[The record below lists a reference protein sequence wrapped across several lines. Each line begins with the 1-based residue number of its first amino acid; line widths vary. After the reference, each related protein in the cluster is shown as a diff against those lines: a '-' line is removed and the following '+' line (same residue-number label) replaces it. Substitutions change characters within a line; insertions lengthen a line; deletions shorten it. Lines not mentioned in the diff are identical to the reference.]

1 MKKLS
6 VLSTLV
12 FLCLLFH
19 SCSTNQG
26 VRQVQSNETIDQG
39 YGEIEASKSTTAISQ
54 MDVSD
59 ENSSRSWME
68 LLQRTSGV
76 TVSGSGNQ
84 LSIQIRGKK
93 SMTAS
98 NEPLFVVDDRIMGN
112 GFHNVSFID
121 SGMVKRISVLKDAA
135 ASSAYGSRGA
145 DGVILITLK

>member
-1 MKKLS
+1 MNSYPTLS
-6 VLSTLV
+6 IFFFALL
-12 FLCLLFH
+12 LCQ
-19 SCSTNQG
+19 SCSTNQA
-26 VRQVQSNETIDQG
+26 VQKSGQTKIDQG
-39 YGEIEASKSTTAISQ
+39 YGEVDASKNTTAISQ
-54 MDVSD
+54 SDVSNED
-59 ENSSRSWME
+59 SSRSWME

-76 TVSGSGNQ
+76 TVSGSDND

-112 GFHNVSFID
+112 GFHNVSFINP
-121 SGMVKRISVLKDAA
+121 GLVKRISILKDAA

>member
-1 MKKLS
+1 MTSNSILLIVSLS
-6 VLSTLV
+6 
-12 FLCLLFH
+12 LLMLQ

-26 VRQVQSNETIDQG
+26 VRNTNQTTINQG

-59 ENSSRSWME
+59 ENTSRSWME

-76 TVSGSGNQ
+76 TVRGQGNQ

-98 NEPLFVVDDRIMGN
+98 NEPLFVVNDRIMGN

-121 SGMVKRISVLKDAA
+121 SGMVKTISVLKDAA

-145 DGVILITLK
+145 DGVVLIYLK